1 MKLSDI
7 NRKKYALKML
17 VFTLVGLL
25 AMPVGGLPV
34 AQADSCMDIAD
45 IPLESMEEEGPG
57 LIMFVVDDSGSMDW
71 STMVD
76 PSNEASGV
84 FQGYEYV
91 FVDPGDDVFKT
102 DSNGDNLEN
111 SPAEMMWMSQWSG
124 YNGMYYDPTVEYT
137 PWPWPDNSPPF
148 ESPADIDTPRS
159 NPMNSGDTLNMGAV
173 WDSVAEG
180 EVVVDNSDALGY
192 SESAT
197 GAAFWGDYN
206 TSAALYSTSRE
217 NFGGAGTVSARW
229 EASAAT
235 GQPLAPGFYD
245 VQVYYPSWQ
254 DYLKP
259 QYEIYDGGTLRA
271 TSASDLVDQ
280 STNGSTWVTI
290 APNIEITSG
299 TGIIRINGMAVDTQW
314 RVNADAVKFVPV
326 NPSMITI
333 TRRHYYTRIDGDT
346 YLVNLLNDGN
356 TIEYYRVDLKNAN
369 DSNERVTGYKLTRLV
384 AGTDGSAIADLNSLR
399 YNRNWQDEAQ
409 NFANWYSF
417 YRRRELTAKNAI
429 GNVINTIEGV
439 LVGII
444 SINDRIDEQ
453 ILKPVRVNLDGTTQD
468 KSEELLTALYNLNS
482 SGGTP
487 LRNGLKKAGD
497 YFKGN
502 HLKPASSAYIKQDDN
517 SYPYFTEDEGGSC
530 QQAFTVLFTD
540 GYYNGT
546 SDPGVGNEDG
556 NADTD
561 YDHGDLG
568 AGLGDSYSETLADVA
583 MRYYEDD
590 LNGDLE
596 DNLSVSLEDPATHQH
611 MVTYTV
617 AFGVTGSL
625 DNELYADCPVG
636 ACPASWPDPEGSN
649 SGRIDDMFHAAVN
662 GRGAFIAASNSEEL
676 NEALDALQSNIEN
689 RLGASAALA
698 TNSIQLS
705 VGSVIY
711 QGTYNTSSWFGEVSA
726 LPLDVISGFVSE
738 TPIWQASDELPD
750 WDQRTILSYANGA
763 GVVFEANNL
772 TTAQKDLLV
781 ADAPTGVTDPS
792 HVVDFI
798 RGDTSK
804 SVESLGLMRNRSH
817 PLGDIVHSAPT
828 YYKGMVYIGAN
839 DGMLHGF
846 DSSTGV
852 EKFAYVPGMVYDH
865 LGELSNP
872 NYNHKYY
879 VDNTAAVARVGSRD
893 VLVCGLGKGGK
904 GYFGL
909 DVTDPGAMEASD
921 VLWEFTDTEMGYS
934 FSKAFIVNTKAAGD
948 VVIFGNGYDTSNG
961 TDNTEGNGHSILY
974 VLDALTGTEIKRFD
988 TEIGTVTDCN
998 GMSTPAPV
1006 DVELDGYVD
1015 YVYAGDLKG
1024 NMWKIDLRDPDKD
1037 NWTFA
1042 FKNGAT
1048 PMPLITVR
1056 NESGDVQPIT
1066 APPEVMLDGSQVEE
1080 VDVRGLMV
1088 IFGTGKYLHYTDFSD
1103 ATVQSYYGIWDHGPI
1118 WEETDSLTV
1127 AQGKYLGTFGA
1138 DRSLSN
1144 MDSGITLLE
1153 QAFIF
1158 KSSEWGVLSDNQ
1170 PDWYNPFAVIPG
1182 GIHMGW
1188 HIDLPE
1194 SGERSL
1200 LQPTLTA
1207 GAAILISTIPSGSPC
1222 EAGGSSGTYIV
1233 SAISGGRYP
1242 YPAYDVNADGRID
1255 KNDNIIV
1262 DGVPIFPQWHPDSKI
1277 IYDLLIIS
1285 GEAYRQDA
1293 QGNIEQFDTLE
1304 NMPGMFFWRVIG
1316 Q

>member
-1 MKLSDI
+1 MKLSEI
-7 NRKKYALKML
+7 NRKKYALKIL
-17 VFTLVGLL
+17 VYVLVGML

-34 AQADSCMDIAD
+34 AEAASCMDIAD

-71 STMVD
+71 STMID
-76 PSNEASGV
+76 PLKESNGI
-84 FQGYEYV
+84 FDNNYEYV
-91 FVDPGDDVFKT
+91 FSNPGDDIYSTWNSVEDAGT
-102 DSNGDNLEN
+102 DIK
-111 SPAEMMWMSQWSG
+111 MKWMSQWSG

-137 PWPWPDNSPPF
+137 PWPWPDNTPPF
-148 ESPADIDTPRS
+148 ESPANVDSPRS
-159 NPMNSGDTLNMGAV
+159 NPMVNDDTKRFDLSTNGTDWHTWDDEVGVLVDNGGTGYADSGNWGLANNINAVNDSYRYSNGGTATYWATWTATGLDPDTTYTVEASWYNNSANRE
-173 WDSVAEG
+173 DSVAYR
-180 EVVVDNSDALGY
+180 VFDDNSELT
-192 SESAT
+192 ESP
-197 GAAFWGDYN
+197 
-206 TSAALYSTSRE
+206 S
-217 NFGGAGTVSARW
+217 
-229 EASAAT
+229 
-235 GQPLAPGFYD
+235 PGM
-245 VQVYYPSWQ
+245 
-254 DYLKP
+254 
-259 QYEIYDGGTLRA
+259 
-271 TSASDLVDQ
+271 DQ
-280 STNGSTWVTI
+280 SDTNTWYYDDNPRFNTLLEGVTFS
-290 APNIEITSG
+290 SG
-299 TGIIRINGMAVDTQW
+299 IGVVRLEMDSISGGLC
-314 RVNADAVKFVPV
+314 ADAVRFVPEGK
-326 NPSMITI
+326 NFSNIA
-333 TRRHYYTRIDGDT
+333 RRHYYVRSGDDV
-346 YLVNLLNDGN
+346 YLVNITDQ
-356 TIEYYRVDLKNAN
+356 IEYYKVDLTNIDDN
-369 DSNERVTGYKLTRLV
+369 DEVVTAEKLTRV
-384 AGTDGSAIADLNSLR
+384 TSPPADISTDWDGNPLD
-399 YNRNWQDEAQ
+399 YDKVCQ

-439 LVGII
+439 FVGII
-444 SINDRIDEQ
+444 SINENIDEQ
-453 ILKPVRVNLDGTTQD
+453 ILKPVRVNLDGTTED

-482 SGGTP
+482 FGSTP
-487 LRNGLKKAGD
+487 LRNGLKMAGE

-502 HLKPASSAYIKQDDN
+502 HLKPPSSDYIKQDDY

-540 GYYNGT
+540 GYYNG
-546 SDPGVGNEDG
+546 SSPGVGNEDG
-556 NADTD
+556 NNDSD
-561 YDHGDLG
+561 YDGGDLG
-568 AGLGDSYSETLADVA
+568 DDESDTLADVA

-590 LNGDLE
+590 LKSDTYLE

-617 AFGVTGSL
+617 AFGVTGEL
-625 DNELYADCPVG
+625 DSDLYADCPLG
-636 ACPASWPDPEGSN
+636 ACPSSWPEIDSDVHK
-649 SGRIDDMFHAAVN
+649 IDDMFHAAVN

-676 NEALDALQSNIEN
+676 NEALAALQSNIEN

-726 LPLDVISGFVSE
+726 LSLDVISGVVSE

-750 WDQRTILSYANGA
+750 ENDRTILSFANGA
-763 GVVFEANNL
+763 GVVFEAGNL
-772 TTAQKDLLV
+772 TTAQKELLV
-781 ADAPTGVTDPS
+781 ADAPTGVTDAAD
-792 HVVDFI
+792 VVDYI

-804 SVESLGLMRNRSH
+804 SVESGGLMRNRSH

-852 EKFAYVPGMVYDH
+852 EKFAYVPGMVYDN

-872 NYNHKYY
+872 NYIHNYY

-909 DVTDPGAMEASD
+909 DVTQPGAMEAAD
-921 VLWEFTDTEMGYS
+921 VLWEFTDSDMGYS

-948 VVIFGNGYDTSNG
+948 VVIFGNGYDTA
-961 TDNTEGNGHSILY
+961 DGNGHAILF
-974 VLDALTGTEIKRFD
+974 VLDALTGTVLKRFD
-988 TEIGTVTDCN
+988 TGIGSVTDCN

-1024 NMWKIDLRDPDKD
+1024 NMWKIDLRDADTD
-1037 NWTFA
+1037 NWAFA
-1042 FKNGAT
+1042 FKNGST

-1056 NESGDVQPIT
+1056 NENGDVQPIT
-1066 APPEVMLDGSQVEE
+1066 APPEVMLDGNQVEE
-1080 VDVRGLMV
+1080 EDVRGLMV
-1088 IFGTGKYLHYTDFSD
+1088 IFGTGKYLHYTDFND
-1103 ATVQSYYGIWDHGPI
+1103 TTVQSFYGIWDQSPI
-1118 WEETDSLTV
+1118 WEDTDSLTV
-1127 AQGKYLGTFGA
+1127 ARGKYLGTFGA

-1144 MDSGITLLE
+1144 MGSGITLLE
-1153 QAFIF
+1153 QEFIY
-1158 KSSEWGVLSDNQ
+1158 KDSEWGVLTDNQ
-1170 PDWYNPFAVIPG
+1170 PDWYNPFAASPS

-1188 HIDLPE
+1188 NIDLPI

-1200 LQPTLTA
+1200 LQPTLNA

-1233 SAISGGRYP
+1233 SAITGGRYP
-1242 YPAYDVNADGRID
+1242 YPAYDVNDDGTID
-1255 KNDNIIV
+1255 DNDTVEVN
-1262 DGVPIFPQWHPDSKI
+1262 GVPIFPQWHPDPKI

-1293 QGNIEQFDTLE
+1293 QGNIEQFDTVE

>member
-7 NRKKYALKML
+7 TRKKYFMKML
-17 VFTLVGLL
+17 VFTLAGLL
-25 AMPVGGLPV
+25 AMPVGGLP
-34 AQADSCMDIAD
+34 AAEAASCMDIAD

-71 STMVD
+71 STMID
-76 PSNEASGV
+76 PLKESNGI
-84 FQGYEYV
+84 FDNNYEYV
-91 FVDPGDDVFKT
+91 FSNPGDDIYSTWNSVEDAGT
-102 DSNGDNLEN
+102 DIK
-111 SPAEMMWMSQWSG
+111 MKWMSQWSG

-148 ESPADIDTPRS
+148 ESPADVDSPRS
-159 NPMNSGDTLNMGAV
+159 NPMDATHTFNLSTTGTAWHEWGDDIGV
-173 WDSVAEG
+173 I
-180 EVVVDNSDALGY
+180 VDNSDATGFVASDGWGQSTGGQYDNYLYTSGA
-192 SESAT
+192 ESTVTAVWTAT
-197 GAAFWGDYN
+197 NLDTSTTYN
-206 TSAALYSTSRE
+206 VE
-217 NFGGAGTVSARW
+217 ARW
-229 EASAAT
+229 
-235 GQPLAPGFYD
+235 LN
-245 VQVYYPSWQ
+245 
-254 DYLKP
+254 
-259 QYEIYDGGTLRA
+259 GGTAR
-271 TSASDLVDQ
+271 SDDVHYVTLDGTTQVADTGVNQ
-280 STNGSTWVTI
+280 EENYNVWTTI
-290 APNIEITSG
+290 AADVTFSSG
-299 TGIIRINGMAVDTQW
+299 TGVVFISEDGTATSIAGTGSYAC
-314 RVNADAVKFVPV
+314 ADAVRFVPQE
-326 NPSMITI
+326 NNISDIA
-333 TRRHYYTRIDGDT
+333 RRHYYVRSEEDSQT
-346 YLVNLLNDGN
+346 YLVNITDE
-356 TIEYYRVDLKNAN
+356 IEYYLVDLDDPDDN
-369 DSNERVTGYKLTRLV
+369 DEVVTAGMLTRVTSPPADISTDWNGDALDYTKLC
-384 AGTDGSAIADLNSLR
+384 
-399 YNRNWQDEAQ
+399 Q

-439 LVGII
+439 FVGII
-444 SINDRIDEQ
+444 SINSNIDEQ
-453 ILKPVRVNLDGTTQD
+453 ILKPVRVNLDGTTED
-468 KSEELLTALYNLNS
+468 KSVELLTALYNLNS
-482 SGGTP
+482 NGSTP
-487 LRNGLKKAGD
+487 LRNGLKMAGE

-502 HLKPASSAYIKQDDN
+502 LLKPASSEFIKQDDN

-540 GYYNGT
+540 GYYNGG
-546 SDPGVGNEDG
+546 SPYVGNEDG
-556 NADTD
+556 NNDTD
-561 YDHGDLG
+561 YDGGDLG
-568 AGLGDSYSETLADVA
+568 DSVSDTLADVA

-590 LNGDLE
+590 LKDDAYLE

-617 AFGVTGSL
+617 AFGVTGEL
-625 DNELYADCPVG
+625 DSDLYADCPLG
-636 ACPASWPDPEGSN
+636 ACPSSWPEIDSDVHK
-649 SGRIDDMFHAAVN
+649 IDDMFHAAVN

-676 NEALDALQSNIEN
+676 NEALAALQSNIEN

-726 LPLDVISGFVSE
+726 LNLDVISGVVSE

-750 WDQRTILSYANGA
+750 WGDRTILSYANGT
-763 GVVFEANNL
+763 GVVFEAGNL
-772 TTAQKDLLV
+772 TTAQKDLLLD
-781 ADAPTGVTDPS
+781 DAPTGVTDAADI
-792 HVVDFI
+792 VDFI
-798 RGDTSK
+798 RGNTLKSK
-804 SVESLGLMRNRSH
+804 ESGGLLRNRSH

-828 YYKGMVYIGAN
+828 YYKSMVYIGAN

-852 EKFAYVPGMVYDH
+852 EKFAYVPGLVYDD

-872 NYNHKYY
+872 NYTHKYY
-879 VDNTAAVARVGSRD
+879 VDNTAAVASVGDRD

-909 DVTDPGAMEASD
+909 DVTNPGAMEASD
-921 VLWEFTDTEMGYS
+921 VLWEFADTEMGYS
-934 FSKAFIVNTKAAGD
+934 FSKAFIVNTAAAGD
-948 VVIFGNGYDTSNG
+948 VVVFGNGYDTSNG
-961 TDNTEGNGHSILY
+961 TDNTDGEGHAILY
-974 VLDALTGTEIKRFD
+974 VLDALTGTELKRFD

-1024 NMWKIDLRDPDKD
+1024 NMWKIDLRGESTGD
-1037 NWTFA
+1037 WTFA
-1042 FKNGAT
+1042 FKNGTT

-1056 NESGDVQPIT
+1056 NENGDVQPIT
-1066 APPEVMLDGSQVEE
+1066 APPEVMLDGNQVEE
-1080 VDVRGLMV
+1080 EDVRGLMV
-1088 IFGTGKYLHYTDFSD
+1088 IFGTGKYLHYTDFND
-1103 ATVQSYYGIWDHGPI
+1103 TTVQSFYGIWDQSPI
-1118 WEETDSLTV
+1118 WEDTDSLTV

-1144 MDSGITLLE
+1144 MGSGITLLE
-1153 QAFIF
+1153 QEFIY
-1158 KSSEWGVLSDNQ
+1158 KDSEWGVLTDNQ
-1170 PDWYNPFAVIPG
+1170 PDWYNPFAVSPS

-1188 HIDLPE
+1188 YIDLPI

-1200 LQPTLTA
+1200 LQPTLNA

-1233 SAISGGRYP
+1233 SAITGGRYP
-1242 YPAYDVNADGRID
+1242 YPAYDVNNDGTID
-1255 KNDNIIV
+1255 KNDTVEVN
-1262 DGVPIFPQWHPDSKI
+1262 GVPIYPQWHPDPKI

-1293 QGNIEQFDTLE
+1293 QGNIEQFDTVE

>member
-84 FQGYEYV
+84 FHGYEYV
-91 FVDPGDDVFKT
+91 FVDPGDDLFKT

-148 ESPADIDTPRS
+148 ESPANVDSPRS
-159 NPMNSGDTLNMGAV
+159 NPMVNGNNFDLTANWHEWGDDIGV
-173 WDSVAEG
+173 I
-180 EVVVDNSDALGY
+180 VDDSDASGFAASPGWVDRTTDGQDNTY
-192 SESAT
+192 QRSDGSQATVTATWTAT
-197 GAAFWGDYN
+197 GLDPTIPYN
-206 TSAALYSTSRE
+206 VE
-217 NFGGAGTVSARW
+217 ARW
-229 EASAAT
+229 VAYSSRSTAVTYQTYDGPSFVDDFTVNQQEASNTWTTIAT
-235 GQPLAPGFYD
+235 D
-245 VQVYYPSWQ
+245 VKFLSETGV
-254 DYLKP
+254 
-259 QYEIYDGGTLRA
+259 
-271 TSASDLVDQ
+271 
-280 STNGSTWVTI
+280 VTI
-290 APNIEITSG
+290 FEHDETTG
-299 TGIIRINGMAVDTQW
+299 TAC
-314 RVNADAVKFVPV
+314 ADAVRFVPQESSIS
-326 NPSMITI
+326 NIA
-333 TRRHYYTRIDGDT
+333 RRHYYVRSGEDV
-346 YLVNLLNDGN
+346 YLVNITNQ
-356 TIEYYRVDLKNAN
+356 IEYYKVDLMDIDDN
-369 DSNERVTGYKLTRLV
+369 DEVVTGGMLARITDLSSLPDDVTKDSDGVALDYDKLC
-384 AGTDGSAIADLNSLR
+384 
-399 YNRNWQDEAQ
+399 Q

-444 SINDRIDEQ
+444 SINDNIDEQ

-482 SGGTP
+482 SGSTP

-590 LNGDLE
+590 LNDDLE

-617 AFGVTGSL
+617 AFGVTGDL
-625 DNELYADCPVG
+625 NTELYADCPVG

-662 GRGAFIAASNSEEL
+662 GRGAFIAASNSQEL
-676 NEALDALQSNIEN
+676 NEALEALQSNIEN

-726 LPLDVISGFVSE
+726 LSLNVMSGVVSE

-750 WDQRTILSYANGA
+750 ADDRTILSYANGA

-772 TTAQKDLLV
+772 TPSQKDLLV
-781 ADAPTGVTDPS
+781 ADAPTGVTDAADI
-792 HVVDFI
+792 VDFI
-798 RGDTSK
+798 RGKTEK
-804 SVESLGLMRNRSH
+804 SVESGGLMRNRSH

-872 NYNHKYY
+872 NYIHKYY
-879 VDNTAAVARVGSRD
+879 VDNTAAVARVGSQD

-909 DVTDPGAMEASD
+909 DVTEPGAMEAAD
-921 VLWEFTDTEMGYS
+921 VLWEFTDPDMGYS

-948 VVIFGNGYDTSNG
+948 VVIFGNGYDTA
-961 TDNTEGNGHSILY
+961 DGNGHAILY

-988 TEIGTVTDCN
+988 TEIGTVADCN

-1024 NMWKIDLRDPDKD
+1024 NMWKIDLRDASKD

-1042 FKNGAT
+1042 HKSGST

-1056 NESGDVQPIT
+1056 NEYGEVQPIT

-1088 IFGTGKYLHYTDFSD
+1088 IFGTGKYLHYTDFDD
-1103 ATVQSYYGIWDHGPI
+1103 ATVQSFYGIWDQGRI

-1144 MDSGITLLE
+1144 MGAGITLVE
-1153 QAFIF
+1153 QEFIF
-1158 KSSEWGVLSDNQ
+1158 KDSDWGVLTDNQ
-1170 PDWYNPFAVIPG
+1170 PDWYNPFAIIPS

-1194 SGERSL
+1194 IGERSL
-1200 LQPTLTA
+1200 LQPTLIA
-1207 GAAILISTIPSGSPC
+1207 GAAIMISTIPSGSPC

-1233 SAISGGRYP
+1233 SAISGGRYIH
-1242 YPAYDVNADGRID
+1242 PAYNVNGEDGID
-1255 KNDNIIV
+1255 KNDTV
-1262 DGVPIFPQWHPDSKI
+1262 DVNGVPIYPQWHPDPKI

-1293 QGNIEQFDTLE
+1293 EGNIEQFDTVK

>member
-1 MKLSDI
+1 
-7 NRKKYALKML
+7 
-17 VFTLVGLL
+17 
-25 AMPVGGLPV
+25 MPVGGLPV
-34 AQADSCMDIAD
+34 AEAASCMDIAD

-71 STMVD
+71 STMID
-76 PSNEASGV
+76 PSNESEGI
-84 FQGYEYV
+84 FDNRYEYV
-91 FVDPGDDVFKT
+91 FSNPGDDAGSW
-102 DSNGDNLEN
+102 DSIEDAGADIK
-111 SPAEMMWMSQWSG
+111 MKWMSQWSG
-124 YNGMYYDPTVEYT
+124 YNGMYYNPTVEYT
-137 PWPWPDNSPPF
+137 PWPWPDTSPPF
-148 ESPADIDTPRS
+148 ESPANVDSPRS
-159 NPMNSGDTLNMGAV
+159 NPMVNGNTFDLTANWHAWGDDIGV
-173 WDSVAEG
+173 I
-180 EVVVDNSDALGY
+180 VDNS
-192 SESAT
+192 SAT
-197 GAAFWGDYN
+197 GFVASDGWSNGSGGQYDNYLWSSGSEAYVAAAWTATGLDTSTTYN
-206 TSAALYSTSRE
+206 VE
-217 NFGGAGTVSARW
+217 ARW
-229 EASAAT
+229 VTYSSRSTDVHYVTLDGTTQVGDTGVNQQLNDNNWTTIAT
-235 GQPLAPGFYD
+235 G
-245 VQVYYPSWQ
+245 
-254 DYLKP
+254 
-259 QYEIYDGGTLRA
+259 
-271 TSASDLVDQ
+271 
-280 STNGSTWVTI
+280 VTFS
-290 APNIEITSG
+290 SG
-299 TGIIRINGMAVDTQW
+299 TGTVVLSNDGNSDPQDINGITYPYTITGTGSYAC
-314 RVNADAVKFVPV
+314 ADAVRFVPQDTSV
-326 NPSMITI
+326 SNIA
-333 TRRHYYTRIDGDT
+333 RRHYYVRSEEDNQV
-346 YLVNLLNDGN
+346 YLVNITDE
-356 TIEYYRVDLKNAN
+356 IEYYLVGLHDSDDN
-369 DSNERVTGYKLTRLV
+369 DEVVTAGMLTRVTTPPADISTDWNGDALDYTKLC
-384 AGTDGSAIADLNSLR
+384 
-399 YNRNWQDEAQ
+399 Q

-439 LVGII
+439 FVGII
-444 SINDRIDEQ
+444 SINYNIDEQ
-453 ILKPVRVNLDGTTQD
+453 ILKPVRVNLDGTTED

-482 SGGTP
+482 NGSTP
-487 LRNGLKKAGD
+487 LRNGLKMAGE

-502 HLKPASSAYIKQDDN
+502 LLKPASSEYIKQDDH

-540 GYYNGT
+540 GYYNGG
-546 SDPGVGNEDG
+546 SPYVGNEDG
-556 NADTD
+556 NNDTD
-561 YDHGDLG
+561 YDGGDLG
-568 AGLGDSYSETLADVA
+568 DDYSDTLADVA

-590 LNGDLE
+590 LKADTYLE
-596 DNLSVSLEDPATHQH
+596 DNLSASLEDPATHQH

-617 AFGVTGSL
+617 AFGVTGDL
-625 DNELYADCPVG
+625 NTELYADCPLG
-636 ACPASWPDPEGSN
+636 ACPGSWPSNSSN
-649 SGRIDDMFHAAVN
+649 SGKIDDMFHAAVN
-662 GRGAFIAASNSEEL
+662 GRGAFIAASNSQEL
-676 NEALDALQSNIEN
+676 NEALEALQSNIEN

-726 LPLDVISGFVSE
+726 RPLNVMTGIVSE
-738 TPIWQASDELPD
+738 PDPEHGEGWWASEVLPD
-750 WDQRTILSYANGA
+750 WDDRTILSYANGA
-763 GVVFEANNL
+763 GVVFEADNL
-772 TTAQKDLLV
+772 TTAQKDLLL
-781 ADAPTGVTDPS
+781 ADAPTGVTVAAD
-792 HVVDFI
+792 VVDFI
-798 RGDTSK
+798 RGNTLE
-804 SVESLGLMRNRSH
+804 SVESDGLLRNRTH

-872 NYNHKYY
+872 NYTHKYY
-879 VDNTAAVARVGSRD
+879 VDNTAAVARVGSQD

-909 DVTDPGAMEASD
+909 DVTNPGAMEASD

-934 FSKAFIVNTKAAGD
+934 FSKAFIVKTKAAGD

-961 TDNTEGNGHSILY
+961 TDNTDGEGHAILY
-974 VLDALTGTEIKRFD
+974 VLDALTGIELKRFD
-988 TEIGTVTDCN
+988 TGIGSVTDCN

-1015 YVYAGDLKG
+1015 YVYVGDLKG

-1042 FKNGAT
+1042 FKNGST

-1056 NESGDVQPIT
+1056 NENGEVQPIT
-1066 APPEVMLDGSQVEE
+1066 APPEVMLDGNQVEE
-1080 VDVRGLMV
+1080 EDVRGLMV

-1103 ATVQSYYGIWDHGPI
+1103 TTVQSFYGIWDQSPI
-1118 WEETDSLTV
+1118 WEETDSLAV

-1144 MDSGITLLE
+1144 MGSGITLLE
-1153 QAFIF
+1153 QEFIF
-1158 KSSEWGVLSDNQ
+1158 KDSEWGVLTDTQ
-1170 PDWYNPFAVIPG
+1170 PDWYNPFAVTSS

-1188 HIDLPE
+1188 YIDLPV

-1200 LQPTLTA
+1200 LQPTLNA

-1222 EAGGSSGTYIV
+1222 EAGGSSGTYII
-1233 SAISGGRYP
+1233 SAITGGRYP
-1242 YPAYDVNADGRID
+1242 YPAYDVNGDGTID
-1255 KNDNIIV
+1255 KNDTV
-1262 DGVPIFPQWHPDSKI
+1262 EVSGVPIFPQWHPDPKI

-1293 QGNIEQFDTLE
+1293 QGNIEQFDTVE